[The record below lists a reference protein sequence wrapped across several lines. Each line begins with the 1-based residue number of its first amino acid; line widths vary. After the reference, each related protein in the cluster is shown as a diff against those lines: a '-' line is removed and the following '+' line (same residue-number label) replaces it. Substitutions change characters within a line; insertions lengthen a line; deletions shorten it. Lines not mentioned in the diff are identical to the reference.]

1 MNDWFRRVAHGV
13 SHAVGSPWAFL
24 GAVGIVLVWLA
35 SGPFLNF
42 SDHWQMLINTGTTII
57 TFLMV
62 FLIQNAQNRDSV
74 ATHLKLDELIRSVK
88 GARNGLV
95 NLEHCT
101 DEELDQLR
109 REFERLRARHKAP
122 TDDGATQAPRNGQ
135 GGGSQE
141 QRARP

>member
-1 MNDWFRRVAHGV
+1 MNDWFRRVAQGV

-24 GAVGIVLVWLA
+24 GAIGIVLVWLA
-35 SGPFLNF
+35 SGPFLNY
-42 SDHWQMLINTGTTII
+42 SDHWQMLINTGTTIL

-88 GARNGLV
+88 GARNALV

-101 DEELDQLR
+101 DEELEQLR
-109 REFERLRARHKAP
+109 REFERLRRTVQSAA
-122 TDDGATQAPRNGQ
+122 
-135 GGGSQE
+135 
-141 QRARP
+141 

>member
-1 MNDWFRRVAHGV
+1 MNDWFRRVAYGV
-13 SHAVGSPWAFL
+13 SHAVGSPWVFL

-35 SGPFLNF
+35 SGPFLNY
-42 SDHWQMLINTGTTII
+42 SEHWQMLIHTGTAII

-74 ATHLKLDELIRSVK
+74 ATHLKLDELIRSGK
-88 GARNGLV
+88 GARNALV

-101 DEELDQLR
+101 DEELEQLR
-109 REFERLRARHKAP
+109 TEFERLRTRHKAP

-135 GGGSQE
+135 GDSQE
-141 QRARP
+141 QHARP